1 MLPPS
6 AFDGIMGRA
15 MIPALEAVFG
25 IPATHTNA
33 DDDEVP
39 VTVMLGRDLMPV
51 GEYGERMEMRETL
64 EIAASSGA
72 WVGQTFA
79 VAVAPTE
86 DDPDPDPVVYTAT
99 QLLADDGYLRRFA
112 VLKS

>member
-1 MLPPS
+1 MPDSL
-6 AFDGIMGRA
+6 FDGIMA
-15 MIPALEAVFG
+15 DSLIPALETVFG

-33 DDDEVP
+33 EDDEVP
-39 VTVMLGRDLMPV
+39 VTVMLGRELSPV

-72 WVGQTFA
+72 VVGQTFA
-79 VAVAPTE
+79 VAVDPTE
-86 DDPDPDPVVYTAT
+86 DDPDPDDAVYTAT

-112 VLKS
+112 VLKT

>member
-1 MLPPS
+1 MPDSL
-6 AFDGIMGRA
+6 FDGIMA
-15 MIPALEAVFG
+15 DSLIPALETVFG

-33 DDDEVP
+33 EDDEVP

-86 DDPDPDPVVYTAT
+86 DDPDPDPVIYTAT
-99 QLLADDGYLRRFA
+99 LLLADDGYLRRFA
-112 VLKS
+112 VLKT